1 MKCASAY
8 TKLGRNPIIHCW
20 DMEIMLF
27 TKWRPSAILNL
38 PKLPFLSRYLYSHFI
53 IHLHCKFRVDQSI
66 WRRDITN
73 ITFNMAFVRH
83 LEFLKFQFCVK
94 SPFSEWKSASAYQ
107 IWSKSDNSQLHL
119 RTKRLNL
126 KFEISLETWR
136 WDCNLKIAVLV
147 TWPVSAHI
155 HFRSKFLNKRPIWR
169 RDIAENR
176 FSIWRPSA
184 ILNLQNFDFLLNV
197 HPDKWSVHLHT
208 KFGRNRMIH
217 YWDMEIMLFSKWR
230 PSAILDLLWRHH
242 IITWHHIFV

>member
-1 MKCASAY
+1 
-8 TKLGRNPIIHCW
+8 
-20 DMEIMLF
+20 MEIMLF

-147 TWPVSAHI
+147 TCPISACDPSSMFQISRLSADMAPRYSQKKIFNVASVRHLGFVMTSSYCI
-155 HFRSKFLNKRPIWR
+155 VKLHFT
-169 RDIAENR
+169 
-176 FSIWRPSA
+176 FST
-184 ILNLQNFDFLLNV
+184 LC
-197 HPDKWSVHLHT
+197 
-208 KFGRNRMIH
+208 
-217 YWDMEIMLFSKWR
+217 
-230 PSAILDLLWRHH
+230 
-242 IITWHHIFV
+242 